1 MADEK
6 VLLLNKENGI
16 ATIILNRPDKLNA
29 FNDELSFALLDA
41 LKDCEKDNTV
51 RVIVFTGAGKGFCS
65 GQDLQARLESKG
77 NGDRDSVTSLGDSLR
92 RRWNPIIIK
101 IRAIEK
107 PVIAS
112 INGVAAGAGASLAF
126 ACDLRIASVNA
137 SFIQSFS
144 KVGLVPDSG
153 STFILPRIIGITK
166 AFELMLMAEKLSA
179 QEALNLGL
187 VNLVVEAEKLNEQTS
202 SWAKKL
208 AAGPTLA
215 YALTKRAVNKAVF
228 PDLEEL
234 LNYEANLQEI
244 AGRSQDFAEG
254 VKAFVE
260 KRAPIYKGK

>member
-1 MADEK
+1 MAEEK

-16 ATIILNRPDKLNA
+16 ATVTLNRPDKLNA

-41 LKDCEKDNTV
+41 LKDCEKDNAV
-51 RVIVFTGAGKGFCS
+51 KVIVLAGAGKGFCS

-77 NGDRDSVTSLGDSLR
+77 NGDRDTATSLGDSLR
-92 RRWNPIIIK
+92 RRWNPIILK
-101 IRAIEK
+101 LRTIEK

-153 STFILPRIIGITK
+153 STFLLPRLIGVTK

-179 QEALNLGL
+179 QEALSLGL
-187 VNLVVEAEKLNEQTS
+187 VNIVVEAEKLNEQTAE
-202 SWAKKL
+202 WAKKL

-215 YALTKRAVNKAVF
+215 YALTKRAVNKAIF
-228 PDLEEL
+228 SDLEQL
-234 LNYEANLQEI
+234 LDYEASLQEI
-244 AGRSQDFAEG
+244 AGRSEDFAEG
-254 VKAFVE
+254 IKAFVE
-260 KRAPIYKGK
+260 KRTPIYKGK